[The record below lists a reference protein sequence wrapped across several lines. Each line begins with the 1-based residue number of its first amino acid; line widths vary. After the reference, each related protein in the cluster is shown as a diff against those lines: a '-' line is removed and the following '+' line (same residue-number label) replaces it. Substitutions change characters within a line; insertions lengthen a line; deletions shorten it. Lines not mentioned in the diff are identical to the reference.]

1 MKIFTILAV
10 MILIPF
16 AAHAEQKVQGSGPNP
31 YTECGIGAAIFKDV
45 SWAAATSNVTWDLG
59 STALT
64 SALSSPEM
72 CNPKKVQTASLVIET
87 LPELE
92 KDLAMG
98 DGEYVVALAETMG
111 CSNQKDAVIADM
123 RSSYSAAVS
132 KVSYSDSQ
140 KADRAVNMYNAA
152 RNAAISAGCGVSL

>member
-1 MKIFTILAV
+1 MKSFIILAV
-10 MILIPF
+10 ALLLPF
-16 AAHAEQKVQGSGPNP
+16 AVHAEQKVQGSGPNP

-45 SWAAATSNVTWDLG
+45 SWAAATSNVIWDLG

-64 SALSSPEM
+64 SAISSPEM
-72 CNPKKVQTASLVIET
+72 CNPKKVQTARLVIET

-111 CSNQKDAVIADM
+111 CAAQKDAIVADM
-123 RSSYSAAVS
+123 RDSYAGVVS
-132 KVSYSDSQ
+132 HVSYSNNE
-140 KADRAVNMYNAA
+140 KADRAVNMYNVA
-152 RNAAISAGCGVSL
+152 RNAAISSGCGVSL

>member
-1 MKIFTILAV
+1 MR
-10 MILIPF
+10 ILIILLAIMLVPF
-16 AAHAEQKVQGSGPNP
+16 AAHAEQKKQGSGPNP

-98 DGEYVVALAETMG
+98 NGEYVLALAETMG
-111 CSNQKDAVIADM
+111 CSNQKDAVISDM
-123 RSSYSAAVS
+123 RSSYSDVVS
-132 KVSYSDSQ
+132 KVTYSNSE
-140 KADRAVNMYNAA
+140 KADRAVNMYNVA
-152 RNAAISAGCGVSL
+152 RNAALSAGCGVSL